1 MATLASTIII
11 EGKKFE
17 QDSYLLKSFNLEKKL
32 RATDHHRIG
41 RPNVLYHDALTIEN
55 EVFVSEIEGHTIIC
69 SDYIPSDFIGNYS
82 TLKSGVFINFPEGKK
97 VVFFSNSTSMLN
109 GFIIFE
115 GQKLIRMKIVQNGNI
130 EKISNDD
137 LDFGELLE
145 LEIKYYG
152 NNENLKKSKDYL
164 WGIHDL
170 KIAQKYIEA
179 NFNIKDLEKS
189 LESVICNKYTPDG
202 ITETELLRSSQAKLS
217 IESIHESANKLIESN
232 FTKLVKEKSNDDFP
246 QVSRVTK
253 YSLELNNNI
262 LNIQNRTDFRPPS
275 GTNSDITVFL
285 HSKDQCKSYSKLTFY
300 NEGIGLPV
308 INYNAHEILI
318 NQIGYNERLVVQNDL
333 EYYINNI
340 IFPLELLNSILVDS
354 IDNVYVNNNLYF
366 SNVLDNLQLH
376 SEKKGWI
383 QGYTAIQV
391 LMSRIFFEMKNSKQS
406 ETFIKLKIFFE
417 KFEATNEHF
426 KKSSDEKAAKYLLIS
441 NDLASNLKVEN
452 TEIKAP
458 AVSETDIDIKDTIS
472 ANGNNVNKRKWWQIW
487 K

>member
-1 MATLASTIII
+1 MATLASTILI

-17 QDSYLLKSFNLEKKL
+17 QDSYLLKSLKLEKKL
-32 RATDHHRIG
+32 RASDQHRIG
-41 RPNVLYHDALTIEN
+41 RPNVRYHDALTIEN

-82 TLKSGVFINFPEGKK
+82 TLKSGVFTNFPEGKK
-97 VVFFSNSTSMLN
+97 VVFFSNSTSLLN

-115 GQKLIRMKIVQNGNI
+115 GQKLIRMKIVQNGII
-130 EKISNDD
+130 EKLSNDD

-152 NNENLKKSKDYL
+152 NNEHLKKSKDYL

-170 KIAQKYIEA
+170 EIAQQYIEA

-189 LESVICNKYTPDG
+189 LESVICNRYSPDE
-202 ITETELLRSSQAKLS
+202 ITETELSKSSQEKLS
-217 IESIHESANKLIESN
+217 IKSIHDSTNKLIESN
-232 FTKLVKEKSNDDFP
+232 FTKLVKEKAKDDFP

-253 YSLELNNNI
+253 YYVELNNNI
-262 LNIQNRTDFRPPS
+262 LLVQNKTDFRPAS
-275 GTNSDITVFL
+275 GTNSDITVYL
-285 HSKDQCKSYSKLTFY
+285 QTKDQSESYSKLPFY
-300 NEGIGLPV
+300 IEGIGLPV

-318 NQIGYNERLVVQNDL
+318 NQIGFNERLVVKNDL
-333 EYYINNI
+333 ECYINSI
-340 IFPLELLNSILVDS
+340 IFPPEFLNSILVDS

-366 SNVLDNLQLH
+366 STVFDNLQLH

-383 QGYTAIQV
+383 QGYTAIQI

-406 ETFIKLKIFFE
+406 ETFIKLKNFFE
-417 KFEATNEHF
+417 KFEATNEDF
-426 KKSSDEKAAKYLLIS
+426 KKSSDEKVAKFLLII
-441 NDLASNLKVEN
+441 NDLDSNLKVEN
-452 TEIKAP
+452 TEIKAK
-458 AVSETDIDIKDTIS
+458 AVSESDIDIKDTIS
-472 ANGNNVNKRKWWQIW
+472 ANVNKRKWWKIW